1 MSVRIIRN
9 LLLTAVL
16 VVVATGNAAA
26 ASAALPPSALPGAQ
40 ALESIQQ
47 MVMPRVDVASLLA
60 EDAVREGAG
69 KPVAPRYAQ
78 GLPVTWTPDNSG
90 TWETLAD
97 GSRLWRLRITSPG
110 ALSLSLGLAGFD
122 LPAGAELW
130 IHDADGASV
139 QGPYAAANRNAA
151 GGLWTA
157 MVLGE
162 ELVAELH
169 LPAGTERGRVL
180 EISTVNHG
188 YRFFGARG
196 TTPFNKQGTCNIDVV
211 CPQGDPWRN
220 QIRSVARITFTT
232 SQGNFL
238 CTAQLV
244 NNTAE
249 DDTPY
254 LLTAQHCIDASAV
267 APTIVA
273 YWNFQSPT
281 CGALSG
287 GSLSQNQSGATFVA
301 SWSINDG
308 SDFALV
314 ELDQAPDPSFNVYFA
329 GWDARDEIPSSVVG
343 IHHPGGDEKAIS
355 FEDDPLTITSLQ
367 GDESPGDGNYLR
379 VADWDAGTTE
389 GGSSGSCIF
398 DKTTGLCVG
407 TLTAGFAACGNDL
420 PDWYG
425 RMQRHFTGNGSP
437 ETRLSDWLDP
447 LATGALS
454 LVGKNP
460 EGTTTTF
467 TWLIPAAASN
477 TGVGT
482 SVWKSEVAVVN
493 SGDQT
498 RNASVYFVADRQA
511 WPGTLLSGP
520 HAVAPGA
527 SLYVDDPLL
536 SQNPVAGL
544 MYVTVDG
551 ADTAVFSRLYNLN
564 DDASTFGQ
572 GMPGILLDQSSPPV
586 ELILPLVHSGPD
598 RFRTNVGL
606 VQTSAGTYR
615 VEISIYSAAGD
626 LLAQKSYTTASAW
639 RQINDIFENMGI
651 GELDVQGGW
660 IRVALVSG
668 SPAFWTTYATVTD
681 AQTDDPTYIQ
691 PGDP

>member
-1 MSVRIIRN
+1 MSARIIRN
-9 LLLTAVL
+9 LLHTAV
-16 VVVATGNAAA
+16 VVIATGTAAA
-26 ASAALPPSALPGAQ
+26 ASSGLPPSALPGTK
-40 ALESIQQ
+40 ALESVRQ
-47 MVMPRVDVASLLA
+47 MVMPRVDVPSLLA

-69 KPVAPRYAQ
+69 KPVAPRFAQ
-78 GLPVTWTPDNSG
+78 SIPVSFTPDNSG

-97 GSRLWRLRITSPG
+97 GSDLWRLRISSPG
-110 ALSLSLGLAGFD
+110 ALSLSLGLAKFD

-130 IHDADGASV
+130 IHDTDGASV
-139 QGPYAAANRNAA
+139 QGPYTADNRNAA

-157 MVLGE
+157 AVLGE

-169 LPAGTERGRVL
+169 LLAGTEDGRLL

-188 YRFFGARG
+188 YRFFGAPG
-196 TTPFNKQGTCNIDVV
+196 TTDLRKQGTCNIDVV
-211 CPQGDPWRN
+211 CPQGDPWGD

-232 SQGNFL
+232 SQGNSL

-254 LLTAQHCIDASAV
+254 LLTAQHCINASDV
-267 APTIVA
+267 APTIVT

-287 GSLSQNQSGATFVA
+287 GSLSQNQSGATFKA
-301 SWSINDG
+301 SWSFDDG
-308 SDFALV
+308 SDFALI

-329 GWDARDEIPSSVVG
+329 GWDARDEIPSSVVA
-343 IHHPGGDEKAIS
+343 IHHPNGDEKAIS
-355 FEDDPLTITSLQ
+355 FEDNPLTITSLQ
-367 GDESPGDGNYLR
+367 GDESPGDGNFLR
-379 VADWDAGTTE
+379 VGDWNAGTTE
-389 GGSSGSCIF
+389 PGSSGSCIF
-398 DKTTGLCVG
+398 DQTSGLCVG
-407 TLTAGFAACGNDL
+407 TLTAGKAACGNDL

-447 LATGALS
+447 LGSGALS
-454 LVGKNP
+454 LVGKNA

-493 SGDQT
+493 SGAQT
-498 RNASVYFVADRQA
+498 RNASVYFVADHQA

-527 SLYVDDPLL
+527 SLFIDDPLL
-536 SQNPVAGL
+536 AQAPVAGL
-544 MYVTVDG
+544 IYVTVDG
-551 ADTAVFSRLYNLN
+551 ADTAAFSRLYNLN
-564 DDASTFGQ
+564 DNASTFGQ
-572 GMPGILLDQSSPPV
+572 GMPGILLDQSSAPV

-615 VEISIYSAAGD
+615 VEISIYSATGG

-639 RQINDIFENMGI
+639 RQINDIFKNMGI
-651 GELDVQGGW
+651 GDLDVQGGW

-668 SPAFWTTYATVTD
+668 SPAFWTTYAAVID

-691 PGDP
+691 PVAP